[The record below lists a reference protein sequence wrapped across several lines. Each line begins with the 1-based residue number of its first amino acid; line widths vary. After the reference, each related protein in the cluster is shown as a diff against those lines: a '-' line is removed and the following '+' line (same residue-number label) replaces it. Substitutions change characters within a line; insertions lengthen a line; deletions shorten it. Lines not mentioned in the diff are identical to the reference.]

1 MIKQKLVD
9 CKREKGPIEKNL
21 KLITGKIEK
30 AKKYR
35 TSLNDK
41 IKERKIRKRSGDGIE
56 SKMLVSLKLFGI
68 EVQAYYHG
76 GSLHGKDVQKLMS
89 NASDIFKSFADTLK
103 KCKKDDCKLRDKEID
118 DICQSYANL
127 CVLWDC
133 AFSFASK
140 KGPMKNDIVMYQRF
154 VTADVHSH
162 VALGLNV
169 TPKVHLM
176 WRHVARQ
183 MQLTGGLG
191 YKREDWVEKGH
202 QTSSQTREQHRHNVD
217 VKNVPYQW
225 LAYISSRRIRKY

>member
-1 MIKQKLVD
+1 
-9 CKREKGPIEKNL
+9 
-21 KLITGKIEK
+21 
-30 AKKYR
+30 
-35 TSLNDK
+35 
-41 IKERKIRKRSGDGIE
+41 
-56 SKMLVSLKLFGI
+56 MLVALKLFGI
-68 EVQAYYHG
+68 EVQAYHG
-76 GSLHGKDVQKLMS
+76 GSLHGMDVQKLMS
-89 NASDIFKSFADTLK
+89 NASNKFKSFADTLK

-127 CVLWDC
+127 CVLWDG
-133 AFSFASK
+133 AFSYASK

-154 VTADVHSH
+154 VTAAVHSH

-202 QTSSQTREQHRHNVD
+202 QTSSETREQHRHNVD
-217 VKNVPYQW
+217 VKKRAISMARLHQQQTDPEV
-225 LAYISSRRIRKY
+225 LAQVAEVDAWACTGPRKNYIKSEEKSKQERQETREKVLS